1 MIILFPKVSSLH
13 DAIIPATRM
22 LKAIVN
28 IKTSNDFILA
38 SLTLAQNAKKVENL
52 MVFKFLDKLSYLHA
66 VQHRQMKV
74 KSCLRCLLNH
84 NTNSDLVVK
93 LSSAIYNL
101 CEAIPLFIQ
110 LVFVVFLASSVQHT
124 QHAQRAC

>member
-52 MVFKFLDKLSYLHA
+52 MVFKFLDKLSYLQFNTA
-66 VQHRQMKV
+66 
-74 KSCLRCLLNH
+74 KSKLNPAY
-84 NTNSDLVVK
+84 V
-93 LSSAIYNL
+93 
-101 CEAIPLFIQ
+101 
-110 LVFVVFLASSVQHT
+110 
-124 QHAQRAC
+124 AC